1 MKSLILNILILI
13 ATKTLFAQQKGSVK
27 YIQDERIEMLIEK
40 NKSFNTKKK
49 GIEGYRVQIH
59 FGANRDAAKE
69 IKTKFLSLYS
79 EVEAY
84 EIYQQPNFKIR
95 VGDCRSRFD
104 AEKLQKEIEIDF
116 PNSFVVQDIINPKL
130 NK

>member
-1 MKSLILNILILI
+1 
-13 ATKTLFAQQKGSVK
+13 
-27 YIQDERIEMLIEK
+27 MLIEK